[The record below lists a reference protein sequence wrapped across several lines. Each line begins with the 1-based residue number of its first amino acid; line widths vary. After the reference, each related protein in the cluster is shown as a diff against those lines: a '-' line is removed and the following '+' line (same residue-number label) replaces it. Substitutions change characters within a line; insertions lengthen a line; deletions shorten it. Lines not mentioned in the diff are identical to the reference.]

1 MVEAGA
7 ILQGILRQGWT
18 VMAAFL
24 AVIALLGGLAQVF
37 KFTGGL
43 FLGSGLWVS
52 EAVAAVLGV
61 VVIALFGFLAIPVL
75 ARSAFVAANV
85 GCGPVIEIGQFSALL
100 IGGIGSLRM
109 LKGIL
114 QAVVSA
120 SLGAT
125 TSTLAPESSA
135 FCTRRLTAS
144 AMGSGL
150 PPQNG
155 HFPTGSALTYPHP
168 PHK

>member
-1 MVEAGA
+1 MVEAGTL
-7 ILQGILRQGWT
+7 LQSILRQGWT

-24 AVIALLGGLAQVF
+24 VVIALLGGLAQVF

-85 GCGPVIEIGQFSALL
+85 GCGPVIEIGQFSALVV
-100 IGGIGSLRM
+100 GGIGSLRM

-120 SLGAT
+120 SLGGT
-125 TSTLAPESSA
+125 GGVSTALIEIAETLFGMLLITVAAPVAAA
-135 FCTRRLTAS
+135 FFGAC
-144 AMGSGL
+144 
-150 PPQNG
+150 
-155 HFPTGSALTYPHP
+155 
-168 PHK
+168 

>member
-1 MVEAGA
+1 MVEAGTL
-7 ILQGILRQGWT
+7 LQSILRQGWT

-24 AVIALLGGLAQVF
+24 VVIALLGGLAQVF

-52 EAVAAVLGV
+52 EAAAAVLGV

-85 GCGPVIEIGQFSALL
+85 GCGPVIEIGQFSALV

-114 QAVVSA
+114 QAVVSS
-120 SLGAT
+120 SLG
-125 TSTLAPESSA
+125 
-135 FCTRRLTAS
+135 
-144 AMGSGL
+144 GSG
-150 PPQNG
+150 G
-155 HFPTGSALTYPHP
+155 VSTALIEIAETLFGMLLITVAAPVAAAFFGAC
-168 PHK
+168 

>member
-1 MVEAGA
+1 MVEAGTL
-7 ILQGILRQGWT
+7 LQSILRQGWT

-24 AVIALLGGLAQVF
+24 VVIALLGGLAQVF

-85 GCGPVIEIGQFSALL
+85 GCGPVIEIGQFSALV

-120 SLGAT
+120 SLG
-125 TSTLAPESSA
+125 
-135 FCTRRLTAS
+135 
-144 AMGSGL
+144 GSG
-150 PPQNG
+150 G
-155 HFPTGSALTYPHP
+155 VSTALIEIAETLFGMLLITVAAPVAAAFFGAC
-168 PHK
+168 

>member
-1 MVEAGA
+1 MVEAGTL
-7 ILQGILRQGWT
+7 LQSILRQGWT

-24 AVIALLGGLAQVF
+24 VVIALLGGLVQVF

-85 GCGPVIEIGQFSALL
+85 GCGPVIEIGQFSALV

-120 SLGAT
+120 SLG
-125 TSTLAPESSA
+125 
-135 FCTRRLTAS
+135 
-144 AMGSGL
+144 GSG
-150 PPQNG
+150 G
-155 HFPTGSALTYPHP
+155 VSTALIEIAETLFGMLLITVAAPVAAAFFGAC
-168 PHK
+168 

>member
-1 MVEAGA
+1 MVEAGT
-7 ILQGILRQGWT
+7 ILQSILRQGWT

-24 AVIALLGGLAQVF
+24 VVIALLGGLAQVF

-85 GCGPVIEIGQFSALL
+85 GCGPVIEIGQFSALV

-120 SLGAT
+120 SLG
-125 TSTLAPESSA
+125 
-135 FCTRRLTAS
+135 
-144 AMGSGL
+144 GSG
-150 PPQNG
+150 G
-155 HFPTGSALTYPHP
+155 VSTALIEIAETLFGMLLITVAAPVAAAFFGAC
-168 PHK
+168 

>member
-1 MVEAGA
+1 MV
-7 ILQGILRQGWT
+7 
-18 VMAAFL
+18 AFL
-24 AVIALLGGLAQVF
+24 VVIALLGGLAQVF

-85 GCGPVIEIGQFSALL
+85 GCGPVIEIGQFSARV

-120 SLGAT
+120 SLG
-125 TSTLAPESSA
+125 
-135 FCTRRLTAS
+135 
-144 AMGSGL
+144 GSG
-150 PPQNG
+150 G
-155 HFPTGSALTYPHP
+155 VSTALIEIAETLFGMLLITVAAPVAAAFFGAC
-168 PHK
+168 